1 MRHCVARVS
10 SLHRY
15 IPPPNL
21 ASSTQP
27 TANPPEMTVQK
38 AKQLKVNELK
48 TQLKRRSLPTNGLKK
63 ALQARLIDAIT
74 ESKLATSDSNEGS
87 NSESGAKGRAPAAK
101 SKGKAI
107 GRSSKTN
114 VFDFDSDDGDDSDSD
129 QVPPSCTSRKMQSNV
144 QSL

>member
-1 MRHCVARVS
+1 
-10 SLHRY
+10 
-15 IPPPNL
+15 
-21 ASSTQP
+21 
-27 TANPPEMTVQK
+27 MTVQK

-48 TQLKRRSLPTNGLKK
+48 AQLKRRSLPTNGLKK

-129 QVPPSCTSRKMQSNV
+129 QVPPSSTSRRMQSNV
-144 QSL
+144 QSR